1 MYKIDTAQNRI
12 APLAAKRF
20 GELGFTERKH
30 LKEWLENC
38 PQALAQVDVDELLII
53 QKEFYGFDDTRERLD
68 LLAIDKD
75 GKLVIIENKLDDTGR
90 DVVWQAHQRVLCGA
104 YDRLM
109 GLSDPEYIAQ
119 QWGVIRLL
127 WRRGSSRLD
136 DNTNDILTPPERFD
150 SES

>member
-104 YDRLM
+104 YDRRWDYLTRNIS
-109 GLSDPEYIAQ
+109 LSSGALS
-119 QWGVIRLL
+119 GCFGGAAA
-127 WRRGSSRLD
+127 RG
-136 DNTNDILTPPERFD
+136 
-150 SES
+150 